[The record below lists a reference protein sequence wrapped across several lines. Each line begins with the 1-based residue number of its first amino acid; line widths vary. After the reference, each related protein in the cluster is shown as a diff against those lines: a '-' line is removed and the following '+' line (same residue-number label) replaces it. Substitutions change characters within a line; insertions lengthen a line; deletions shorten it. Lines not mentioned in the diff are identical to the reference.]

1 VPQSLCLA
9 CGSDP
14 KKGTEKK
21 LGAYIMKTC
30 FQTTTISSGMFITA
44 MAANPLAVRSTAR
57 TRASRL
63 PRLLLLGFI
72 LLSHTRGM
80 IQLAP
85 RRRCSTSSLFT
96 LPVFPTLQIAADPR
110 TEGRGCRRG
119 CVTSD
124 LWIEPMDRTL
134 KPPEVHALQVSLAKD
149 SLGFTISW
157 GQWALAGLVPG
168 LIALLTT
175 PAILYV
181 LYPPEQKQTPDAPAA
196 ARKELEK
203 LGASLSLRKW
213 LLGPLRTST
222 AAVPGGAC
230 AVM

>member
-1 VPQSLCLA
+1 MSQSLCLA

-30 FQTTTISSGMFITA
+30 FQTTTISSSMFITA

-63 PRLLLLGFI
+63 PMLPEFI
-72 LLSHTRGM
+72 LLSYTRGM

-85 RRRCSTSSLFT
+85 QRRCSTSSFFT

-110 TEGRGCRRG
+110 TKGQGCRRR

-124 LWIEPMDRTL
+124 LWTEPADRTL
-134 KPPEVHALQVSLAKD
+134 KPPEIHALQVSLAKD

-203 LGASLSLRKW
+203 LGASLALRKW